1 MYGQPI
7 QLRYMGDDTF
17 KTLPGGI
24 LSILI
29 NFALIC
35 YSVLKFTDMLQ
46 RADWQITQQ
55 TVVSP
60 IESLIK
66 DHQFADLPNITMA
79 LQITPKRKKVIDEA
93 AAALVLADRDGRR
106 LEEEDMSYDQ
116 LVTQASKYITVQ
128 GMYELKRGV
137 EYSPLD
143 TSLNVD
149 QHTWKN
155 YETKVQKNNFQ
166 EQEIEIPLY
175 DSVLAGSGDSA
186 TYMDQ
191 KLARIQI
198 RLNETKLKIDSY
210 RSCKKDQYLEQLKGR
225 YCVSFKP
232 SATIGIIT
240 YTYPD
245 CFENV

>member
-29 NFALIC
+29 NFALIS
-35 YSVLKFTDMLQ
+35 YSVLKFTDMIQ

-60 IESLIK
+60 VESLIE
-66 DHQFADLPNITMA
+66 DHKFAALPNITMA

-93 AAALVLADRDGRR
+93 AAALVNFDHDGRR
-106 LEEEDMSYDQ
+106 LEEDMTYDQ
-116 LVTQASKYITVQ
+116 LVAEASKYITVQ

-143 TSLNVD
+143 TNLNKD

-155 YETKVQKNNFQ
+155 YGTKVQKNNFQ
-166 EQEIEIPLY
+166 EQEI
-175 DSVLAGSGDSA
+175 
-186 TYMDQ
+186 
-191 KLARIQI
+191 
-198 RLNETKLKIDSY
+198 
-210 RSCKKDQYLEQLKGR
+210 
-225 YCVSFKP
+225 
-232 SATIGIIT
+232 
-240 YTYPD
+240 
-245 CFENV
+245 